1 MKRTIVLLFGFL
13 LSACATPEPVKPLV
27 SDFNGDSVKI
37 LIPDTKP
44 RPEDQAEA
52 DRLCKTRGRK
62 AEFTSTTPKAEYIAS
77 LGMNV
82 YRYEH
87 LFVCV

>member
-1 MKRTIVLLFGFL
+1 MKRTVVLLFVFM
-13 LSACATPEPVKPLV
+13 LSACATPEPAKPLV

-52 DRLCKTRGRK
+52 DRLCKTRERK

-77 LGMNV
+77 LGMTV